1 MSLDY
6 TAVVIAILAAILS
19 GMGTAVI
26 AGIKDNKK
34 EKIRRTEREQDHL
47 KLEVKDLKI
56 ELYKIERELTEW
68 KDKYYNTIQEL
79 IAVRAELEETLIQ
92 LTHIEHHSEDLEA
105 LDREFLK

>member
-1 MSLDY
+1 MNLDY
-6 TAVVIAILAAILS
+6 TAAVIAILAAILS

-26 AGIKDNKK
+26 AGLRDNRK
-34 EKIRRTEREQDHL
+34 EKIRRAERDQDHL

-79 IAVRAELEETLIQ
+79 IGVKAELEETMLKLSYIDH
-92 LTHIEHHSEDLEA
+92 HIENLEA
-105 LDREFLK
+105 LDREF

>member
-1 MSLDY
+1 MNLDY
-6 TAVVIAILAAILS
+6 TAVVIAVIAAILS

-26 AGIKDNKK
+26 AGLRDNRK
-34 EKIRRTEREQDHL
+34 EKIRRAERDQDHL

-79 IAVRAELEETLIQ
+79 IGVKAELEETMLKLSFIDH
-92 LTHIEHHSEDLEA
+92 HIEDLEA
-105 LDREFLK
+105 LDREF